1 MYAALLKPLMDRLFA
16 LLLLLALLPLL
27 AVMVLFLLAY
37 NRGRV
42 FFTQQRPGMGGE
54 PFTLIK
60 FRTMTDERDGQ
71 GNLLPDAERITTV
84 GSFLRKTSLDELPQ
98 LINILKGDMSFVGP
112 RPLLMEYL
120 PLYTEAQAGR
130 HSVKPGITG
139 LAQVKG
145 RNQLSWNDKFAY
157 DREYAE
163 NISFMLDLKIV
174 LLTTMQV
181 VKGNGVNQAEDVT
194 MEKFK
199 L

>member
-1 MYAALLKPLMDRLFA
+1 
-16 LLLLLALLPLL
+16 
-27 AVMVLFLLAY
+27 
-37 NRGRV
+37 
-42 FFTQQRPGMGGE
+42 MGGE

-60 FRTMTDERDGQ
+60 FCTMTDERDAQ
-71 GNLLPDAERITTV
+71 GNLLPDAERITTF

-98 LINILKGDMSFVGP
+98 LINILKGNMSFVGP

-120 PLYTEAQAGR
+120 PLYTDTQASR

-145 RNQLSWNDKFAY
+145 RNLLSWNQKFAY

-163 NISFMLDLKIV
+163 NISFTLDLKIV
-174 LLTTMQV
+174 LLTIIQV
-181 VKGNGVNQAEDVT
+181 VKGSGVNQAEGVT

>member
-1 MYAALLKPLMDRLFA
+1 KPLMDRLFA

-181 VKGNGVNQAEDVT
+181 VKGNGVNQAE
-194 MEKFK
+194 
-199 L
+199 

>member
-1 MYAALLKPLMDRLFA
+1 MYTVWLKPLMDRLFA
-16 LLLLLALLPLL
+16 LFLLLGLLPLL
-27 AVMVLFLLAY
+27 TVMALFLLVY
-37 NRGRV
+37 NKGSV
-42 FFTQQRPGMGGE
+42 FFTQQRPGIGAE

-60 FRTMTDERDGQ
+60 FCTMTNERDLQ
-71 GNLLPDAERITTV
+71 GNLLPDAERLTAF

-120 PLYTEAQAGR
+120 PMYTEAQTQR
-130 HSVKPGITG
+130 HNVKPGITG

-145 RNQLSWNDKFAY
+145 RNLLNWSEKFAY
-157 DREYAE
+157 DKEYAE
-163 NISFMLDLKIV
+163 NVSFALDLKIV
-174 LLTTMQV
+174 LLTVAQV
-181 VKGNGVNQAEDVT
+181 VKGSGVNQAEGVT